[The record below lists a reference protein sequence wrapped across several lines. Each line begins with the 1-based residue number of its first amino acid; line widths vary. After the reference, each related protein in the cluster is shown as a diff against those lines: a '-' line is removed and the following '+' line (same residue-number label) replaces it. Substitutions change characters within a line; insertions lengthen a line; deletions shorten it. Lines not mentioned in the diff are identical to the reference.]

1 MSRSMSTP
9 SSTTRNTTTTSS
21 SDYNMS
27 PTPQTSQQTSAGSQ
41 RKKAKSDVAQ
51 QIDHVQDEIES
62 LHSDARSRHDHK
74 QERFLAKLDAKTE
87 HHRDTRK
94 YEYLRSAREHE
105 ASLATTNHQREQEK
119 KDAEIR
125 LRETDI
131 RVHEAHS
138 LVLDKEAENLRLKI
152 QFHQMTQG
160 NRSDGGA

>member
-9 SSTTRNTTTTSS
+9 SSMTRNTTTSS

-27 PTPQTSQQTSAGSQ
+27 PTPQTSQQTSTGS
-41 RKKAKSDVAQ
+41 KKKKVKSDIAQ
-51 QIDHVQDEIES
+51 QIDHVQDEIKS
-62 LHSDARSRHDHK
+62 LHSDARSRYNHK

-105 ASLATTNHQREQEK
+105 ASLATTNHQHEQEK

-125 LRETDI
+125 LHETDI

-160 NRSDGGA
+160 NKSDGGV

>member
-9 SSTTRNTTTTSS
+9 SSMTHNTTTSS

-27 PTPQTSQQTSAGSQ
+27 PTPQTSQQTSTGSK
-41 RKKAKSDVAQ
+41 KKAKSNIAQ

-62 LHSDARSRHDHK
+62 LHSDVRSRYDHK
-74 QERFLAKLDAKTE
+74 QERFLAKLNTKTE
-87 HHRDTRK
+87 HHHDTRK

-119 KDAEIR
+119 KDAEIH

-131 RVHEAHS
+131 RVHKAHS
-138 LVLDKEAENLRLKI
+138 LVLDKEAENLCLKI

-160 NRSDGGA
+160 NKSDGGI